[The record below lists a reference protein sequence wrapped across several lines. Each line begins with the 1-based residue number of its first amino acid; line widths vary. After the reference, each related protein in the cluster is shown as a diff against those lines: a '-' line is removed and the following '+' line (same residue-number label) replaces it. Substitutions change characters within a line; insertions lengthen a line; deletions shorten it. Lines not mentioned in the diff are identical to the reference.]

1 MEGVRQDGAFA
12 KKDGGL
18 KIAVEVVPDEL
29 ELEIVMGVIKF
40 SERIFSICKQQ
51 TESCIN
57 VPLEVVNST
66 GQ

>member
-12 KKDGGL
+12 KKGGGL

-29 ELEIVMGVIKF
+29 GLEVVKGLIKF
-40 SERIFSICKQQ
+40 SERIISICKQQ

-57 VPLEVVNST
+57 VPLEIVNST